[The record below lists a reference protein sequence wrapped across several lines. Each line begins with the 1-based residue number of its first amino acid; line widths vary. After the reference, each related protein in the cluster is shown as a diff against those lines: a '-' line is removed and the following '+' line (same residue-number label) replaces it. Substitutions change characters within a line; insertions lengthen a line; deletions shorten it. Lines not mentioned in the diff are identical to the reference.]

1 MLYLYGMDS
10 QNVSTDTDQLKQLNR
25 WLLLLVVFIIVWA
38 LGMVF
43 YVQKR
48 TEAPPKPLTPL
59 VAVDTISGKVTNSS
73 YVNLFPKAIANGS
86 PSKLA
91 YEQRETYQVMDFVI
105 INYFFV
111 EGLVVEKKGDDYTV
125 MYKDEKGTLQKIIVP
140 RELLIAPASG
150 TVVNPASLL
159 SR

>member
-1 MLYLYGMDS
+1 MDS
-10 QNVSTDTDQLKQLNR
+10 QNVSADTDQLKQLNR
-25 WLLLLVVFIIVWA
+25 WLFLLVIFIVVWA

-48 TEAPPKPLTPL
+48 TEPPAKPITPL
-59 VAVDTISGKVTNSS
+59 VAIDTTSGKVTNSS
-73 YVNLFPKAIANGS
+73 YVNLFPKAISGGS

-91 YEQRETYQVMDFVI
+91 YEQRESYQVMDFVI

-125 MYKDEKGTLQKIIVP
+125 MYKNEEGTLQKITVP
-140 RELLIAPASG
+140 KELLIAPASG

-159 SR
+159 VH